1 MDLPTSSYIPVYL
14 FLSEKQE
21 DKIEQFFGK
30 FVKVEK
36 VVSRPS
42 HPHHA
47 GWGLEGGGAVGVG
60 EDAGGQAGPAG
71 EMGIK

>member
-1 MDLPTSSYIPVYL
+1 MDLQTSSYIPVYL

-36 VVSRPS
+36 VVPRPS

-47 GWGLEGGGAVGVG
+47 GWGLEGGEAVG
-60 EDAGGQAGPAG
+60 AGSFSQKTKFVDCL
-71 EMGIK
+71 ESL